1 MKGSIETYKDLNKE
15 KNNVNPIKKSCK
27 KIKLFQ
33 NLDKKAP
40 ILGVKRLSHVNLEKK
55 IFTKRLVR
63 KKIDGLRSDVN
74 AVPNDSSIDEA
85 ILLFGNDGGHNI
97 SKSVRKIFFLR
108 ILNLKLAMAIG
119 LSLSTLST
127 LFFLGMSIIEFELKF
142 GRIQFIQKKSNTKL
156 TISSLM
162 IYEYLKKTHL
172 LNHQVLEHY

>member
-1 MKGSIETYKDLNKE
+1 MKGSIETYKDLSKE

-33 NLDKKAP
+33 NLDKKDP

-74 AVPNDSSIDEA
+74 AVPNDSSINEA

-97 SKSVRKIFFLR
+97 GKSVRKNFFEDFEFE
-108 ILNLKLAMAIG
+108 IG
-119 LSLSTLST
+119 HGYWSELIHIVNIV
-127 LFFLGMSIIEFELKF
+127 FLGD
-142 GRIQFIQKKSNTKL
+142 
-156 TISSLM
+156 
-162 IYEYLKKTHL
+162 
-172 LNHQVLEHY
+172 EHN